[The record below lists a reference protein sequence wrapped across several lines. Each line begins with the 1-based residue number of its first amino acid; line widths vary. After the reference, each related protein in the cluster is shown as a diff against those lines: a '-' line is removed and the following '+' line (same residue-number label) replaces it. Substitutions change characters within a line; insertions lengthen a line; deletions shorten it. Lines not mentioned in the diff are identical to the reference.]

1 MKTKIIRNI
10 LQLKRKEY
18 ITPHLI
24 RVTLGGDAV
33 AEYKDCTLGNN
44 NKIFIPPAGVQQVHF
59 PEYNE
64 ELEIWLHPEPNL
76 VPAVRT
82 YTHRAIDL
90 EKKEMVIDFVHH
102 GENGPAS
109 RWAIQAEP
117 GDELGVAMK
126 AVTKE
131 LFPRVGHYLLAG
143 DATAIPVL
151 SCILESLPA
160 QATGVCVI
168 EVHGPEDELQIRTAA
183 DIRFIWLHNP
193 QPEAGSELAATIK
206 GLELPE
212 KSRFAYIAAEYRT
225 VKELR
230 EYLRHNG
237 WVKEEFYAFSYW
249 KAGVA
254 EDQSAQDRRAEREA
268 L

>member
-1 MKTKIIRNI
+1 MKTRIIRNV
-10 LQLKRKEY
+10 LRLKKKEY

-24 RVTLGGDAV
+24 RVILEGDAV
-33 AEYKDCTLGNN
+33 EEYKDCTPGNN
-44 NKIFIPPAGVQQVHF
+44 NKIFIPPAGVREVHF

-64 ELEIWLHPEPNL
+64 ELEIWLHPEPHL
-76 VPAVRT
+76 VPSVRT

-109 RWAIQAEP
+109 RWAIHAQP

-131 LFPRVGHYLLAG
+131 LVPRTGHYLLAG

-160 QATGVCVI
+160 PASGVCVI
-168 EVHGPEDELQIRTAA
+168 EVHGPEDELRIRTAA
-183 DIRFIWLHNP
+183 DIRFVWLHNP
-193 QPEAGSELAATIK
+193 HPEKESKLAGTVKE
-206 GLELPE
+206 LELPE
-212 KSRFAYIAAEYRT
+212 RNRFAYIAAEYRT

-230 EYLRHNG
+230 EYLRDKN
-237 WVKEEFYAFSYW
+237 WSKEEFYAFSYW

-254 EDQSAQDRRAEREA
+254 EDQSAQERRAERER
-268 L
+268 

>member
-1 MKTKIIRNI
+1 MKPRIIKNVLR
-10 LQLKRKEY
+10 LKQKEY
-18 ITPHLI
+18 VTPHLI
-24 RVTLGGDAV
+24 RVTLEGDAV
-33 AEYKDCTLGNN
+33 REYKDCTPGNN
-44 NKIFIPPAGVQQVHF
+44 NKIFIPPAGVNQVHF

-64 ELEIWLHPEPNL
+64 ELEIWLHPEPHL
-76 VPAVRT
+76 VPTVRT
-82 YTHRAIDL
+82 YTHRAIYP
-90 EKKEMVIDFVHH
+90 EKNEMIIDFVHH

-109 RWAIQAEP
+109 RWAIHAQP

-131 LFPRVGHYLLAG
+131 LYPRVNQYLLAG

-160 QATGVCVI
+160 TASGVCII
-168 EVHGPEDELQIRTAA
+168 EVHGPEDELPISTAA

-193 QPEAGSELAATIK
+193 HPEEGSELAATVK
-206 GLELPE
+206 ELELPADD
-212 KSRFAYIAAEYRT
+212 RFAYMAAEYRT

-230 EYLRHNG
+230 GYLLHQG
-237 WVKEEFYAFSYW
+237 WSKEEFYAFSYW

-254 EDQSAQDRRAEREA
+254 EDQSAQERRAERDV
-268 L
+268 

>member
-1 MKTKIIRNI
+1 MKPRIIKHVLR
-10 LQLKRKEY
+10 LKRKVY

-24 RVTLGGDAV
+24 RVTLEGDAV
-33 AEYKDCTLGNN
+33 TEYKDCTLGNN
-44 NKIFIPPAGVQQVHF
+44 NKIFIPPAGVKEVHF

-64 ELEIWLHPEPNL
+64 ELEIWLHPEPHL

-90 EKKEMVIDFVHH
+90 VKKEMVIDFVHH

-109 RWAIQAEP
+109 RWAIHAQP

-126 AVTKE
+126 AVEKE
-131 LFPRVGHYLLAG
+131 LFPRTDHYLLAG
-143 DATAIPVL
+143 DATALPVL

-160 QATGVCVI
+160 RVSGVCVL
-168 EVHGPEDELQIRTAA
+168 EVHGPEDELPVHTRA

-193 QPEAGSELAATIK
+193 HPEEGSRLAATVRE
-206 GLELPE
+206 LELPVE
-212 KSRFAYIAAEYRT
+212 NRFAYIAAEYRT

-230 EYLRHNG
+230 EHLREHR
-237 WVKEEFYAFSYW
+237 WTKEEFYAFSYW

-254 EDQSAQDRRAEREA
+254 EDQSARDRRAERER
-268 L
+268 

>member
-1 MKTKIIRNI
+1 MKTKIIRNV
-10 LQLKRKEY
+10 LRLKRKEY
-18 ITPHLI
+18 VTPHLI
-24 RVTLGGDAV
+24 RATLGGDAV
-33 AEYKDCTLGNN
+33 AEYKDCTLGSN
-44 NKIFIPPAGVQQVHF
+44 NKIFIPPAGVTQVHF
-59 PEYNE
+59 PEYNP
-64 ELEIWLHPEPNL
+64 ELEIWLHPEPHL

-109 RWAIQAEP
+109 RWAIHAAP

-131 LFPRVGHYLLAG
+131 LYPRVSNYVLAG

-160 QATGVCVI
+160 LASGTCVV
-168 EVHGPEDELQIRTAA
+168 EVHGPEDELRIRTAA

-193 QPEAGSELAATIK
+193 HPEEGSELAVTVK

-212 KSRFAYIAAEYRT
+212 KDRFAYIAAEYRS
-225 VKELR
+225 VKALR
-230 EYLRHNG
+230 EHFRSSG
-237 WVKEEFYAFSYW
+237 WAKEEFYAFSYW

-254 EDQSAQDRRAEREA
+254 EDQSAQERRAERER
-268 L
+268 